1 MKMKKPT
8 NLLRFIILILS
19 INFIMQMMFLFK
31 MEIFCNCPELPTSTT
46 EKEEPQ
52 LPDAD
57 VVYSEFGNFLVI
69 SDLYQTTLI
78 KLQ

>member
-1 MKMKKPT
+1 
-8 NLLRFIILILS
+8 
-19 INFIMQMMFLFK
+19 
-31 MEIFCNCPELPTSTT
+31 LPTSTI

-78 KLQ
+78 KIQ

>member
-1 MKMKKPT
+1 
-8 NLLRFIILILS
+8 
-19 INFIMQMMFLFK
+19 MMFLFK
-31 MEIFCNCPELPTSTT
+31 MEVFCNCPELPTSTI

-78 KLQ
+78 KIQ